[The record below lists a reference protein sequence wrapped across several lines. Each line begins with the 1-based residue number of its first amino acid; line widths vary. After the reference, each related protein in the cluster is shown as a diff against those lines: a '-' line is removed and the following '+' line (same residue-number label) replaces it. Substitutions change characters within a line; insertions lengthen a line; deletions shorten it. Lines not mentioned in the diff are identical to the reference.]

1 MNGFAKLLLIWSLFV
16 TTLAGAADQAIIES
30 VRAAQDVGLDL
41 DPTSQ
46 FWQVSSPVYV
56 EKDALGRVVPRYR
69 TEVRT
74 RWTKNNMYFL
84 FVCPYQQLYLKPS
97 PKPQQETN
105 QLWNWDV
112 AEVFLGS
119 DFKDIQRYKEF
130 EVSPQAEW
138 IDLDID
144 LHKPH
149 HEEGWT
155 WNSGFEVRAR
165 IDPAAHIWYAAMRIP
180 YSAID
185 TRPAAPG
192 NTLRINLFR
201 SEGPPSHQQA
211 VTWEPPLKET
221 FHVPERFGLIRL
233 VEKER

>member
-1 MNGFAKLLLIWSLFV
+1 MNGFARMLLIWSIFV
-16 TTLAGAADQAIIES
+16 TALAGAADQAIIES
-30 VRAAQDVGLDL
+30 VQAAQDVGLNL

-56 EKDALGRVVPRYR
+56 EKDTLGKVVPRYR

-74 RWTKNNMYFL
+74 RWTKNNIYFL
-84 FVCPYQQLYLKPS
+84 FVCPYQQLSLKPS
-97 PKPQQETN
+97 PTPQQETN

-149 HEEGWT
+149 HEQGWT

-165 IDPAAHIWYAAMRIP
+165 IDPVTRIWYAAMRIP

-185 TRPAAPG
+185 TRPTAPG

-201 SEGPPSHQQA
+201 SEGPPAHQQA
-211 VTWEPPLKET
+211 VTWQPPLKET

-233 VEKER
+233 VEKEQ